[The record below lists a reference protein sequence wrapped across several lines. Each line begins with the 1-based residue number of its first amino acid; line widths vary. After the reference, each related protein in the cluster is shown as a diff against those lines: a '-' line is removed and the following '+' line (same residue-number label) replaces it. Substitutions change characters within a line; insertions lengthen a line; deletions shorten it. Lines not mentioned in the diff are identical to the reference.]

1 MIKVST
7 LHSVL
12 HEKDRLTESSRHFLA
27 SVEEQLGEPLE
38 ISPLADYDCELK
50 LIFIETGGS
59 EMLFKNAM
67 DTLHEPFYFLTSGEN
82 NSLAATLEILT
93 YLNAHGLKG
102 EILHGTPGYI
112 AGRIQVLQR
121 KTKVRPLEGKRYGI
135 IGTPSDWLIASIP
148 DYREAEEKLGC
159 RLIDIGLDELKNG
172 FKDAR
177 PENFV
182 TAGFDRNEVE
192 LAERVHLALDRI
204 VEKYALDGFTL
215 RCFDLLDTL
224 HTTGCLSL
232 AHFNARGIIGTC
244 EGDVMAMLSMAL
256 VREATGL
263 SSFQAN
269 PSRIDTESREILF
282 AHCTVPFDMPESYR
296 YKTHFESGIGAAVK
310 GELRTG
316 PVTVFRLGA
325 NLNDSFIGLGE
336 ITENKDLENLCRTQ
350 VVVRMAD
357 DVSILLQKPAG
368 NHHIICYGDH
378 AEALRNLLK

>member
-12 HEKDRLTESSRHFLA
+12 HERDRLTESSRRFLA
-27 SVEEQLGEPLE
+27 EVEDALGEPLE
-38 ISPLADYDCELK
+38 LAALSDYDCELK

-67 DTLHEPFYFLTSGEN
+67 DSLQEPYCFLTSGEN

-93 YLNAHGLKG
+93 YLNARGLHG

-112 AGRIQVLQR
+112 AGRIQDLR
-121 KTKVRPLEGKRYGI
+121 KGSTARPLEGKRYGV

-148 DYREAEEKLGC
+148 NYAEAEKKLGC
-159 RLIDIGLDELKNG
+159 RLIDIDLQEVIRG
-172 FKDAR
+172 FESVQTND
-177 PENFV
+177 FDD
-182 TAGFDRNEVE
+182 AGFDRAEVAR
-192 LAERVHLALDRI
+192 AERVYLALDKI

-224 HTTGCLSL
+224 HTTGCLAL

-256 VREATGL
+256 IREAAGL

-269 PSRIDTESREILF
+269 PSRIDTGSREILF
-282 AHCTVPFDMPESYR
+282 AHCTVPFDMPVSFR
-296 YKTHFESGIGAAVK
+296 YKTHFESGIGVAVK
-310 GELRTG
+310 GELREG
-316 PVTVFRLGA
+316 QVTVFRLGA

-336 ITENKDLENLCRTQ
+336 IKENKDLDNLCRTQ
-350 VVVRMAD
+350 IVVRMAD
-357 DVSILLQKPAG
+357 DVSILLQKPVG

-378 AEALRNLLK
+378 ADALRKLLK